1 MHIGHLIE
9 EKQQPISIFFKTNLF
24 KERMKKFVA
33 LLMKEKRP
41 GMNGKMMTA
50 NFFELYSVHIK
61 KLGQFFFHTLLPIHS
76 SVASYKCFK
85 KLISD
90 I

>member
-1 MHIGHLIE
+1 MNEQIRCITNENETAWNEWENDDSEFFRALFSAY
-9 EKQQPISIFFKTNLF
+9 KKVRAIFFL
-24 KERMKKFVA
+24 
-33 LLMKEKRP
+33 
-41 GMNGKMMTA
+41 
-50 NFFELYSVHIK
+50 
-61 KLGQFFFHTLLPIHS
+61 HTLLPIHS